1 MNQYEYTVKWPD
13 GTERKI
19 LFQNLWMSVDDG
31 KEVTAIK
38 WLNPPDSFL
47 NLQLDMQRLYL
58 SRLHPLLSIT

>member
-13 GTERKI
+13 GTEVKI
-19 LFQNLWMSVDDG
+19 LFQNLWMRVDDG